1 MRYSGE
7 RLSEIGQKYLAA
19 GELGLALKYLIA
31 AEDKRPNEPEI
42 HYLLGVAYD
51 QRGLPDKAVEHFQR
65 AIELKPDYSEAYNS
79 LGAHYAEH
87 DNLSKA
93 EEAFKKAVANP
104 AYGTPFY
111 AFYNLGRVYEK
122 KGMPQEALKQY
133 QQAIRLQPNYGLAH
147 YRMGM
152 VLESMQRPDEARD
165 AFGNAISYNPN
176 ILEAQFRY
184 GVLSYNVGDIEQAL
198 SSLSRVVKASPYSTM
213 GSEARNYLDRM
224 QGVVGGSASRVSTGT
239 RGERSSSFEVVS
251 DRETGRTGAGA
262 ASTAASSKGREVDS
276 GISAGAAL
284 LAEPPPPAS
293 GQKEAGRGELADGS
307 SSYVVQVG
315 TFRDR
320 GNAERVQERM
330 RTMGYDAV
338 IKTFPHQTLGSMY
351 CVQIRQIDE
360 MAVANTIV
368 AEIEKAERLKPVILK
383 LRGGF

>member
-330 RTMGYDAV
+330 RAMGYDAV